1 MVRSQTTPP
10 DKSGDAP
17 KRAAWFQKT
26 SARLELLRRGIKSPA
41 VLKMEAEAK
50 AHRADYQAL
59 RRRKRRAP
67 SPAIVPNI
75 NTITN
80 CDADHQ
86 QADGTGDGHEEHMQ
100 EHQHDQELDDAVEE
114 TDVETNFDHLDHDI
128 EDMQVEKHDGETLVD
143 DNDETD
149 LCKEEGEDLPRGLKY
164 FITNPGAKVFE
175 VTAEFVRWNNHQ
187 GRVVAADGRGEVG
200 ILDQGQSI
208 PADWHEVNPDIE
220 DKGQRIQLAHVNQDA
235 AATSSTQFR
244 NTQPHPQ
251 QNITAVSR
259 FPMHH
264 QQPSANNQVQQEPM
278 LPHTCQQLSQLS
290 SKQTANMATQPPPSR
305 QVAPD
310 TTPRPISQPDVRPFP
325 NGIAAAG
332 SRTTSRLWYHG
343 TRARDPAGRER
354 WLCAYC
360 KCT

>member
-1 MVRSQTTPP
+1 MVRGQTTPP

-17 KRAAWFQKT
+17 ERAAWFQKT
-26 SARLELLRRGIKSPA
+26 SARLELLRRGIESPA
-41 VLKMEAEAK
+41 VLKMEAEAN

-75 NTITN
+75 NTMTD
-80 CDADHQ
+80 CDTDRQ
-86 QADGTGDGHEEHMQ
+86 QADGTYDGHQQHMH
-100 EHQHDQELDDAVEE
+100 EPQHDQELDDAVKE
-114 TDVETNFDHLDHDI
+114 TDVETHFDHLDHDV

-149 LCKEEGEDLPRGLKY
+149 LCKGEGEELPRGLKY

-175 VTAEFVRWNNHQ
+175 VTAAFVRWNNHQ
-187 GRVVAADGRGEVG
+187 GRVVAADGTGEVG

-208 PADWHEVNPDIE
+208 PAGWHEVNPDMA

-235 AATSSTQFR
+235 AATSSTQLR
-244 NTQPHPQ
+244 NPQPHPQ

-264 QQPSANNQVQQEPM
+264 QHPSANNQVQQGPM
-278 LPHTCQQLSQLS
+278 LPHAAQHLSQVS
-290 SKQTANMATQPPPSR
+290 SRQTATTAIQPPPR
-305 QVAPD
+305 QAAPV
-310 TTPRPISQPDVRPFP
+310 PPSRPIAQPNVRPFP